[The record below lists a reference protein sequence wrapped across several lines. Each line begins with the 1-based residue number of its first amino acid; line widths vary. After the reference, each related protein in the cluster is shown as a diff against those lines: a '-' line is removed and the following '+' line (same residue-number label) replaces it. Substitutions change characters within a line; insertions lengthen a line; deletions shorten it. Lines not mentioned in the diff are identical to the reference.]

1 MAILNRKALR
11 TYPDYERQVPTF
23 VNESK
28 SFNTSSAGDVNSSF
42 AVPAGTYWEL
52 KTLRAKNA
60 DTVAREIE
68 FILVDQDGT
77 THASLSNTGTGRN
90 SIGPQATA
98 AWDGSAIVPEG
109 WTVRAQFYAL
119 ATGVTGF
126 NWQYV
131 ALEYSLSNH

>member
-1 MAILNRKALR
+1 MAILNRVQLPWSQR
-11 TYPDYERQVPTF
+11 TIATF

-28 SFNTSSAGDVNSSF
+28 SFNTASAGDVNSSF

-52 KTLRAKNA
+52 RTLRAKNA

-77 THASLSNTGTGRN
+77 THASLSKSGTARN
-90 SIGPQATA
+90 SIGAGATA
-98 AWDGSAIVPEG
+98 AWDGYAVVPAG

-119 ATGVTGF
+119 ATGINGF
-126 NWQYV
+126 NWQYTAIEHSSDRAV
-131 ALEYSLSNH
+131 